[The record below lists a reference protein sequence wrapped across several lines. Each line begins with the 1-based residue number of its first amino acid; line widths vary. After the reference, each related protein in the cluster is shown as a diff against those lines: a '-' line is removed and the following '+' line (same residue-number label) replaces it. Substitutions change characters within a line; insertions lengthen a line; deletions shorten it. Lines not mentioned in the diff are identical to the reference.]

1 MVPGHSRGEVGMASS
16 PGGYLVPRCA
26 HARLGFGILLP
37 CQGPLPAWPGHTRRR
52 LLYVAEKSWPKR
64 QPLCPW
70 DVPGTAWPAAEDEDE
85 EVGAP

>member
-37 CQGPLPAWPGHTRRR
+37 CQGPLPAWPGHTRRHGSSMWLR
-52 LLYVAEKSWPKR
+52 RAGPNDSP
-64 QPLCPW
+64 C
-70 DVPGTAWPAAEDEDE
+70 VPGMCQAQP
-85 EVGAP
+85 GRQQRMRMRR